1 MKRKK
6 LIILL
11 SISITLIIF
20 LIGFAHRF
28 VFNVFGGRVHFPEA
42 HVGENLTMED
52 GKKFIVLRRLQVDGE
67 NDSAEEYAVFKV
79 RFRFKSLTLKINKQL
94 SMIPAPFLV
103 GMEGFREKYWTFDE
117 KTDSFQGI
125 YQWESKEIA
134 EKYPDSFIFKL
145 MTKRSAP
152 GTVSYEIIPN
162 TILSQYIKGLSSK

>member
-52 GKKFIVLRRLQVDGE
+52 GKKFLQWVSALAGILRLWQ
-67 NDSAEEYAVFKV
+67 
-79 RFRFKSLTLKINKQL
+79 
-94 SMIPAPFLV
+94 PH
-103 GMEGFREKYWTFDE
+103 
-117 KTDSFQGI
+117 
-125 YQWESKEIA
+125 
-134 EKYPDSFIFKL
+134 
-145 MTKRSAP
+145 MTKGFVVQLETAELLKLAELMEL
-152 GTVSYEIIPN
+152 GN
-162 TILSQYIKGLSSK
+162 